1 MDRNIG
7 YLVPAIPPGVF
18 VPKGLPLLD
27 STYILLLRN
36 DDYVGGD
43 YVDEYYAAENY
54 VGVECLRRSG
64 VRSFQ

>member
-18 VPKGLPLLD
+18 VPKGLPVGPT
-27 STYILLLRN
+27 TYVLLLRN

-43 YVDEYYAAENY
+43 YVDEYYVAENY
-54 VGVECLRRSG
+54 VRVEYLARYYAT
-64 VRSFQ
+64 